1 MRSEVVPPLILDVA
15 AKRGYP
21 NVQLIGKGLE
31 FQVFEALTADNT
43 KKVVLRCPAGD
54 RFQSNAN
61 DRYVDTRALLQWEHT
76 VASHVAAH
84 GIPVATPLELIL
96 GDIDVLVSDY
106 VPDDGRGADQTELGT
121 LLRRLH
127 AIPPPPAPSVAGGTA
142 PPAEVI
148 SRRITARWQELST
161 AVPGLPAG
169 FAARELAAVLAG
181 QPATSLVHLDVRAA
195 NLRCVSGRVLGLL
208 DWSNALVGDP
218 LLELGRLAEF
228 ARLEGNKLDLAPIL
242 AGYGASADILTLD
255 RPELLVYRLDAAVML
270 AVVFLFEAPD
280 DALGQSALDRV
291 LEIHARLNSL
301 LPLRRPKNCGF

>member
-1 MRSEVVPPLILDVA
+1 MRSEAVPPLIFDIA
-15 AKRGYP
+15 EKRGYRD
-21 NVQLIGKGLE
+21 VQLIGEGLE
-31 FQVFEALTADNT
+31 FRVFEALTADKT

-61 DRYVDTRALLQWEHT
+61 DRYVDTRALLQWEYT
-76 VASHVAAH
+76 VASHAAAH
-84 GIPVATPLELIL
+84 GIPVATPLDLIF
-96 GDIDVLVSDY
+96 GDIDLLVSDY
-106 VPDDGRGADQTELGT
+106 VPDDGRGADQTGLGR

-142 PPAEVI
+142 PPAVVI
-148 SRRITARWQELST
+148 SQRITARWQELST
-161 AVPGLPAG
+161 ADPGLPEG

-181 QPATSLVHLDVRAA
+181 QPATSLVHLDVRSA

-228 ARLEGNKLDLAPIL
+228 AVLAGNGLDLDPIF
-242 AGYGASADILTLD
+242 AGYGAPADVLASD
-255 RPELLVYRLDAAVML
+255 RPEMLVYRLDAAVML

-280 DALGQSALDRV
+280 DALGRSALDRV
-291 LEIHARLNSL
+291 LEVHARLSSVL
-301 LPLRRPKNCGF
+301 HS